1 MGHASRPS
9 VALFHSVQTMIVRC
23 SGLQAPFLHWN
34 SFAWS
39 GDWNADSVD
48 GTRRGERLSVSRCV
62 STIMHAFLHGSSSAW
77 SGDWNAN
84 SVDET
89 RRGERLSV
97 SRCVSTIMHD
107 HATGT
112 HRRRRPAR
120 STGRGVRSRKETV
133 RVAVAQDRRRRPA
146 SPATAITASTPGAG
160 TAPTSMDWLATLSY
174 AQSTS
179 VTRRV
184 GPSSVKRIQP

>member
-62 STIMHAFLHGSSSAW
+62 STIMP
-77 SGDWNAN
+77 
-84 SVDET
+84 V
-89 RRGERLSV
+89 RV
-97 SRCVSTIMHD
+97 HD
-107 HATGT
+107 HA

-133 RVAVAQDRRRRPA
+133 RVAVAQDRRRRPE

-160 TAPTSMDWLATLSY
+160 TVPTAMDWLVTLSY
-174 AQSTS
+174 AQSTN

-184 GPSSVKRIQP
+184 GPSSVNRIQP